1 MNKNFN
7 CEECRKVNVCK
18 YTEIE
23 VPEII
28 SKVENKID
36 NEFCPEIIEFYVV
49 CREFERKPA
58 CTTRDAVES
67 LPKFPDWV

>member
-1 MNKNFN
+1 MNINFDCNN
-7 CEECRKVNVCK
+7 CKKINVCK

-36 NEFCPEIIEFYVV
+36 NESCPEIIEFYAT
-49 CREFERKPA
+49 CSEFDRRPSIER
-58 CTTRDAVES
+58 
-67 LPKFPDWV
+67 FI

>member
-1 MNKNFN
+1 MNINFDCNN
-7 CEECRKVNVCK
+7 CKKVNVCK

-36 NEFCPEIIEFYVV
+36 NEACPEIIEFYVV
-49 CREFERKPA
+49 CREFEKKPA
-58 CTTRDAVES
+58 ATRDIVES

>member
-7 CEECRKVNVCK
+7 CEECKKINVCK

-28 SKVENKID
+28 SEVENKID
-36 NEFCPEIIEFYVV
+36 NESCPEIIEFYVV
-49 CREFERKPA
+49 CKEFERKPA
-58 CTTRDAVES
+58 ATRNET
-67 LPKFPDWV
+67 LPTFPDWV